1 MARRDLKPVFW
12 QVASVGGVEGKFVRQ
27 ALWEP
32 RVDVLESE
40 SQYVIR
46 VELAGVSAEGLA
58 LTYVPVRHSLLLQG
72 TRPETRPDDPHL
84 TACHQLEVYYG
95 PFEREIALP
104 PIPVTG
110 EGIHATY
117 VDGMLTV
124 YVPKAS
130 RAERNVTLRVRKV

>member
-1 MARRDLKPVFW
+1 MARRDPKPVFW
-12 QVASVGGVEGKFVRQ
+12 HVSGIGSLEGALVRQ

-32 RVDVLESE
+32 RADVLESE

-46 VELAGVSAEGLA
+46 VELAGVSSEGLM

-72 TRPETRPDDPHL
+72 SRAEVRPDDPHL
-84 TACHQLEVYYG
+84 TACHQLEIYYG

-104 PIPVTG
+104 PTPVTG

-130 RAERNVTLRVRKV
+130 RAERNVTLRVRKD